1 MSNSLFIAATGMN
14 AEQAQIDTVAN
25 NLVNMNTMG
34 FKKSRVAFSTLMPEP
49 LDAQGLVNAQTHTQ
63 SGNGAAPSYL
73 GMGVSGTN
81 ALLDFAT
88 GTLKQTQSE
97 LDFAVQG
104 HGLFEVQLPDG
115 SFAYTRNGSL
125 HVNNDGYLVNVDG
138 YPLSAMVQIPSDM
151 EKITVSADGRIQVKN
166 PDSDQLI
173 DVGNLQLAHFAN
185 EAGLKPI
192 GNNLYIANETTGDV
206 LYSHPGENGAG
217 TISQGYLEAS
227 NVQMIEELTN
237 MMTAQRAYEAN
248 SKVLQASDEIQGII
262 NNLRK

>member
-1 MSNSLFIAATGMN
+1 MSNSLYIAATGMH

-25 NLVNMNTMG
+25 NLVNLNTMG
-34 FKKSRVAFSTLMPEP
+34 FKKSRVAFSTLMPEVTT
-49 LDAQGLVNAQTHTQ
+49 GLNSNSQP
-63 SGNGAAPSYL
+63 NGTAPTYL

-88 GTLKQTQSE
+88 GNLKQTQSE

-115 SFAYTRNGSL
+115 SLAYSRNGGF
-125 HVNNDGYLVNVDG
+125 HVNNDGYLVNAEG

-151 EKITVSADGRIQVKN
+151 EKLVVDADGRVQIKN
-166 PDSDQLI
+166 QNSDQLV
-173 DVGNLQLAHFAN
+173 DVGSLELSHFAN

-192 GNNLYIANETTGDV
+192 GNNLYIASESSGDV
-206 LYSHPGENGAG
+206 LYSRPGENGAG
-217 TISQGYLEAS
+217 IISQGYLESS

-237 MMTAQRAYEAN
+237 MMSAQRAYESNA
-248 SKVLQASDEIQGII
+248 KVLQASDEIQGII